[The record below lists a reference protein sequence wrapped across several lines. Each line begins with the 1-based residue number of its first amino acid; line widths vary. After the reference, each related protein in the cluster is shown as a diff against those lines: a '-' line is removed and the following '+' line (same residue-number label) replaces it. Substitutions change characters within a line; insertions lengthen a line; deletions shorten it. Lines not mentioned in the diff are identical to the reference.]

1 MSNINPD
8 MKPYKKMSPL
18 KFFALTNFPFI
29 DEDFDALTNYE
40 LMCKIV
46 EYLNGVINNT
56 NIANENVD
64 TLYNA
69 FLSLQES
76 VNDAL
81 AEQDAKIEDYFNDIN
96 IQNFVD
102 NKIDAM
108 IEDNEFQEILIQA
121 VNEVSPDIMN
131 LGKRINVITDFD
143 TYFINNSP
151 YTANST
157 NILNTNNKAILIN
170 LFNYMIKNHLSH
182 YYFINPYD
190 GNHVVYF
197 ELNTDSIG
205 SNIVGFN
212 GIMNT
217 SVLNLEYGDSYF
229 HNISF
234 TPTIVDGLITDL
246 TYLSTS
252 NNSYNVLRTNNDNA
266 FEPVGD
272 YQPATKKYVDD
283 NAGGSGGTV
292 PIYEYNPASADTWIA
307 FNEYGSLNF
316 DTAEDTADFI
326 AILNDAR
333 EKGLV
338 NFIILFKNPTFSQIP
353 TICLVSYQNANWSA
367 SLFTT
372 IDVGT
377 LYDSVTYGTSL
388 IVNSNNAGAN
398 IARFGIDVVLAD
410 GVITSLGSTNRYY
423 NNNATYMRADDITRK
438 SYNVTLES
446 AWSNSP
452 TDPVTFLVQG
462 KQVNIKGT
470 IVADALALW
479 SNSKV
484 TIPYSQAPNSG
495 VAGSTISTC
504 YNTAILYKA
513 ATGTYEYVYSNII
526 ITQSTGIAHI
536 SFAPIDASVTIA
548 AGDTIRFNISYITE
562 N

>member
-8 MKPYKKMSPL
+8 MKPYKKIPPF

-46 EYLNGVINNT
+46 EYLNNVINNT

-81 AEQDAKIEDYFNDIN
+81 AEQDAKIEDYFSNIN
-96 IQNFVD
+96 IQTFVD

-108 IEDNEFQEILIQA
+108 IEDNEFQELIIQA
-121 VNEVSPDIMN
+121 LNEISPDITN

-143 TYFINNSP
+143 TYFINNGP

-170 LFNYMIKNHLSH
+170 LYNYMIKNHLTH

-190 GNHVVYF
+190 GNHVIYF
-197 ELNTDSIG
+197 ELNTDSIN

-212 GIMNT
+212 GVMNT
-217 SVLNLEYGDSYF
+217 SVLNLEYGQSYF

-234 TPTIVDGLITDL
+234 TATIEDDLITDL

-252 NNSYNVLRTNNDNA
+252 NNSYNVLRTNNDEP
-266 FEPVGD
+266 FTPVGD

-283 NAGGSGGTV
+283 NAGGSGGIV

-307 FNEYGSLNF
+307 FNEYGGINF
-316 DTAEDTADFI
+316 DTAEDTSSFI
-326 AILNDAR
+326 AILNDAK

-367 SLFTT
+367 PLYTT
-372 IDVGT
+372 IDMGT

-388 IVNSNNAGAN
+388 IVNSNNAGSN
-398 IARFGIDVVLAD
+398 IARFGIDVVLTD

-423 NNNATYMRADDITRK
+423 NSDATYMRASDITRK

-446 AWSNSP
+446 AWTNSAS
-452 TDPVTFLVQG
+452 DPVTFLVQG

-470 IVADALALW
+470 ITADSSALW
-479 SNSKV
+479 SNAKI
-484 TIPYSQAPNSG
+484 TIPFSEAPNMG
-495 VAGSTISTC
+495 DANATITTC
-504 YNTAILYKA
+504 YTTAVLYKA
-513 ATGTYEYVYSNII
+513 ATSSYEYIYSNIV
-526 ITQSTGIAHI
+526 ITQSTSTANI
-536 SFAPIDASVTIA
+536 SFSPFGAGVTIDA
-548 AGDTIRFNISYITE
+548 GDSIRFNISYIKE
-562 N
+562 M